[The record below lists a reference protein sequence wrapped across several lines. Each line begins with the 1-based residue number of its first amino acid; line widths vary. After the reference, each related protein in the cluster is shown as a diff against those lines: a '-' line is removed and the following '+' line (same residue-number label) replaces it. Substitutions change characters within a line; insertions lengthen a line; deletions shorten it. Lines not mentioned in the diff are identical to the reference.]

1 MTHTAASVRRVKY
14 FLAWS
19 FLAPFSRLS
28 VSSKG
33 RAMATLDFD
42 DSLVERL
49 FPAPIFASTYT
60 SSSAPTPNAGITPDS
75 TAALRRLLTI
85 RGSMRFA
92 ITKNSIIIYRIT
104 CSQPTESEPQDM
116 SSKVPSMYKRNTNAN
131 HTSLQ
136 GPSPTRTGP
145 SIQTMRTST
154 MNTRASSRRKSKH
167 MDYPRLL
174 KNLCLAAGKVDQRRA
189 SHVGPIYV
197 CGNSPSDTPWA
208 RCRVWSGR
216 NGRGSLHDPGLA
228 QTAVH
233 DVDHENLYD
242 ANYFNPP
249 SSAGSH
255 LPSLDSAPS
264 LITPNTKP
272 QHTHA
277 FTILARI
284 LEDDRPEAGKTCT
297 KDSTAKFID
306 TLNSAGVSF
315 RSIHPSGKSARMEK
329 RYKSDWKIWPGW
341 RFDVVH
347 LFTSNLFV
355 PSIFIPP
362 QACIQRRPFACVLSG
377 PPWVLFVCHGRPAL
391 DIKGFFSVTADP
403 KPDQS
408 SSLTDLS
415 ERVGDPWYTLLA
427 EIIPHRDE
435 HHIKTE
441 RTLAHCA
448 ALYGTRPKGHLS
460 HTGLKGSREIDGT
473 LFVRT
478 GGLLMDVLQ
487 WTSSPGCMGD
497 QDYGEQ
503 ALWSKSGLGWD

>member
-1 MTHTAASVRRVKY
+1 
-14 FLAWS
+14 
-19 FLAPFSRLS
+19 
-28 VSSKG
+28 
-33 RAMATLDFD
+33 MATLDFD

-85 RGSMRFA
+85 RGSMRFT

-116 SSKVPSMYKRNTNAN
+116 SSKSPGPITHKNWTKHPDNEDFYNEY
-131 HTSLQ
+131 TSFF
-136 GPSPTRTGP
+136 SEE
-145 SIQTMRTST
+145 IQTHGLPQTLEKFVF
-154 MNTRASSRRKSKH
+154 SSGAKWTKDGPLMLDRFMSAVIH
-167 MDYPRLL
+167 HLIHL
-174 KNLCLAAGKVDQRRA
+174 G
-189 SHVGPIYV
+189 HVV
-197 CGNSPSDTPWA
+197 E
-208 RCRVWSGR
+208 SGVE
-216 NGRGSLHDPGLA
+216 GMVVEGLA

-355 PSIFIPP
+355 PSIFSLLKP
-362 QACIQRRPFACVLSG
+362 AYKEDLLRAYFRVLLG
-377 PPWVLFVCHGRPAL
+377 YFVSHGRPAL

-408 SSLTDLS
+408 SSLTGLS
-415 ERVGDPWYTLLA
+415 EPVGNPWYTLLA

>member
-341 RFDVVH
+341 RFDVWGFIYLPRTC
-347 LFTSNLFV
+347 LFPRFSLLKPAYKEDLLRAYFL
-355 PSIFIPP
+355 
-362 QACIQRRPFACVLSG
+362 VLLG
-377 PPWVLFVCHGRPAL
+377 WN
-391 DIKGFFSVTADP
+391 
-403 KPDQS
+403 
-408 SSLTDLS
+408 
-415 ERVGDPWYTLLA
+415 PWYTLLA